1 LEIGKSNRRLH
12 MPWLILAEGQVPAGP
27 GWLRLLLSLIVSV
40 ALLLA
45 LAVLPHPW

>member
-1 LEIGKSNRRLH
+1 LT
-12 MPWLILAEGQVPAGP
+12 EGQVQTGP

-45 LAVLPHPW
+45 LAALPHPW